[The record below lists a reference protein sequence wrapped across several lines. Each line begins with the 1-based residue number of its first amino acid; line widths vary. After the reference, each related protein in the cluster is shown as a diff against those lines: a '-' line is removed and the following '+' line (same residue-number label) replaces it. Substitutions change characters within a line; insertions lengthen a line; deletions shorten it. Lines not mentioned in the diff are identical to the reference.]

1 MLLPRQSKWSIL
13 FITVKSSFV
22 PRSAELNIVN
32 SCGSFEKWGDI
43 FQKKKK
49 MDTELSAPVVVFTLL
64 PRSYLLRI
72 ASYFALK
79 LLWWERQSGIG
90 FM

>member
-1 MLLPRQSKWSIL
+1 
-13 FITVKSSFV
+13 
-22 PRSAELNIVN
+22 
-32 SCGSFEKWGDI
+32 
-43 FQKKKK
+43 

-79 LLWWERQSGIG
+79 LLWWKRQSGIG